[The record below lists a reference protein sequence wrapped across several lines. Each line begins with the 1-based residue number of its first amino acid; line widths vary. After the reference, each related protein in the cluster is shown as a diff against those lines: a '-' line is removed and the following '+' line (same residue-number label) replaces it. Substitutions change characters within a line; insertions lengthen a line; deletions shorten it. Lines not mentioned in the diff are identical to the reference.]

1 MKQNNNFARARLQRE
16 NASLHVWSVEDV
28 NMRRRIFLSL
38 SKLECGPQEIN
49 SREIRVHLTINFL
62 ASRGL
67 SRRGKNERKETET
80 SASRET
86 INARNFEKTRIHF

>member
-1 MKQNNNFARARLQRE
+1 
-16 NASLHVWSVEDV
+16 
-28 NMRRRIFLSL
+28 MRRRIFLSL

-49 SREIRVHLTINFL
+49 SREIRVHLTINFP

-86 INARNFEKTRIHF
+86 INARKFEKNKNSFLE